1 MMRQRKRLNMQR
13 RNYSQDSFKVKKE
26 EANNAICT
34 EVL

>member
-1 MMRQRKRLNMQR
+1 MMKQRKRLNMQR

-26 EANNAICT
+26 EVNNAICT

>member
-1 MMRQRKRLNMQR
+1 MMKQRKRLNMQR

-26 EANNAICT
+26 EVNNAIHS